1 MSKSKFGE
9 YFPALNR
16 PWHHGPG
23 NARNCKEH
31 TWWVW
36 KTLLT
41 EAINARLWAL
51 QWSQSQMVKMDVSPP
66 KRVTVVE
73 GQRRSEK
80 WNKPPWNQN
89 LIRNHWLQDF
99 RPLSICH
106 FFFLCYPRLPFGES
120 SSSSKDTD
128 VSPTHSDSDDTVF
141 FDVLLHLTH
150 PDPVPWGFK
159 KEENIKNYGKLL
171 SYISRMLRNRSR

>member
-106 FFFLCYPRLPFGES
+106 FFFFVILVFLLEKVHPALRILMFLPPTAIQMTLS
-120 SSSSKDTD
+120 SLMCSS
-128 VSPTHSDSDDTVF
+128 
-141 FDVLLHLTH
+141 
-150 PDPVPWGFK
+150 
-159 KEENIKNYGKLL
+159 I
-171 SYISRMLRNRSR
+171 